1 MDRHQSSLIERI
13 QALKEKRNA
22 VILAH
27 NYQAGEVQDVAD
39 YLGDSLELSQKAA
52 SSDAE
57 VVVFCGVR
65 FMAETASIL
74 CPNKKVLTP
83 DLNAKCPMANMITS
97 ESLRNLKQKW
107 KNAPVVCYVNTTAEV
122 KAESD
127 VCCTSANAVKVV
139 ANEAAPQVIF
149 VPDKYLAHYVST
161 KTEKK
166 IIPWQ
171 GFCPTHVRILPEH
184 IQNQKILHPRAEV
197 MVHPECIPP
206 VIALADEVL
215 STGGMCKHAASS
227 QSDEFI
233 VGTEVGMLYRLSKEN
248 PSKRF
253 FAASPLAV
261 CPNMKSITLEK
272 VLWSLED
279 LKHEVTVPSEIRVK
293 ARSAVEKMLRIR

>member
-52 SSDAE
+52 SSGAE

-197 MVHPECIPP
+197 MVHPECTPP

-293 ARSAVEKMLRIR
+293 ARCAVEKMLRIR